1 MKKKNEENK
10 ETIQFVPS
18 ISNEEIQQ
26 AVNESARQGMQTVG
40 IISMI

>member
-26 AVNESARQGMQTVG
+26 AVNESARQGMLKQ
-40 IISMI
+40 